1 MPTLLPPPD
10 KQPPVGG
17 GKPKD
22 PKPKDKDEKEVN

>member
-1 MPTLLPPPD
+1 MPTKLPPPD

-22 PKPKDKDEKEVN
+22 PKDKDEKEVN